1 MSADELS
8 LGLATYI
15 GAHFSLVGWSMDT
28 GVPIPPS
35 QPEDLPEMTFMQ
47 YLDALEIDYLKNI
60 FTCEYS
66 RTEALLHSFGTPPP
80 HFSSI

>member
-1 MSADELS
+1 MLVHCLWCRFFLDARDRTFGQMSAEELS

-35 QPEDLPEMTFMQ
+35 QPEDLPDMTFMQ
-47 YLDALEIDYLKNI
+47 YLDALGIGYLKNL
-60 FTCEYS
+60 FQ
-66 RTEALLHSFGTPPP
+66 
-80 HFSSI
+80 